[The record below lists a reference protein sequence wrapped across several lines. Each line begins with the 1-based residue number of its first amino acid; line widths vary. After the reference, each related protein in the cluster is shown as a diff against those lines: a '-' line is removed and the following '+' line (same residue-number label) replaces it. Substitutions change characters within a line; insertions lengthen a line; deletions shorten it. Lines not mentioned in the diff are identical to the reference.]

1 MRISERLF
9 QLLMLAYPG
18 RFRTEYGS
26 LMMRQFRDTRGG
38 DIRFWMWIAHDT
50 AVSASRERLAEWRE
64 HMSKSALIAAMMLV
78 LPFGFV
84 LVNVVQYELG
94 IPVPWNP
101 YDGVYD
107 QVRGTSWKYL
117 FEGVILFSPVVALL
131 MVFFSQVRF
140 SGGQDKAVFARV
152 EIQRAPTLAYIVV
165 GTSLALLGVMGLYL
179 VFENLP
185 CLLGQQVVC

>member
-1 MRISERLF
+1 MMI
-9 QLLMLAYPG
+9 AYPS
-18 RFRTEYGS
+18 RFRSEYGS

-38 DIRFWMWIAHDT
+38 NIRFWMWIAHDT
-50 AVSASRERLAEWRE
+50 AVSGSRERLAEWRE
-64 HMSKSALIAAMMLV
+64 QMSKIALIAAAILV

-84 LVNVVQYELG
+84 VVNVLQYELG

-101 YDGVYD
+101 YDSVYD
-107 QVRGTSWKYL
+107 QIHGSRWSFL
-117 FEGVILFSPVVALL
+117 FDAVILFSPVAALL

-140 SGGQDKAVFARV
+140 SAGQDKAVFARV
-152 EIQRAPTLAYIVV
+152 EIQRASTLAYIVV

-179 VFENLP
+179 VFENFP